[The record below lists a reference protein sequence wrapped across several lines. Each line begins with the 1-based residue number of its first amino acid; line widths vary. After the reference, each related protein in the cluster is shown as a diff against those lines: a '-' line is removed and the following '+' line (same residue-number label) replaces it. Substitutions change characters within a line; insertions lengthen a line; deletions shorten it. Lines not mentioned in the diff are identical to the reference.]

1 MKNKYTKHNNRN
13 RESAKKGNRR
23 ENEALE
29 NNQIDTSFID
39 NSLIEQIVASEDEFE
54 IDIIGGEAIDDDDF
68 EVNTIDMLDD
78 EQDEDLA
85 NRISMYEN
93 MDDDED
99 EIKEF
104 ISRDYDV
111 VSESRR
117 RVNQP
122 GRKKNQ
128 DRIKP
133 AKPIKEKKKKEP
145 KVKAEGKDDS
155 NVLKALWDK
164 WTRLYELYKSGILY
178 GTLGGL
184 AIILIITIIVL
195 PKGESDNG
203 KTKGTTQMVAESK
216 IDKDDG
222 STNDSTEATTPKPIT
237 MADLKAEAEDSEIH
251 KLVTG
256 FIDAERIKLDEAAA
270 KAYLDNDSNYSLE
283 KHKDR
288 KRYIEAYQ
296 NIKCYKFDYISEDM
310 YYVYVSYDLKILNID
325 TPTVAGE
332 PLVVKYD
339 KSQKKYFIHNI
350 LEGEAGDLLIAWNA
364 PEVKVLNEDVLKR
377 YNEAIAKDEDL
388 KNFLDI
394 INNKVESTE
403 KASGENE
410 TTTTAN

>member
-1 MKNKYTKHNNRN
+1 
-13 RESAKKGNRR
+13 
-23 ENEALE
+23 
-29 NNQIDTSFID
+29 
-39 NSLIEQIVASEDEFE
+39 
-54 IDIIGGEAIDDDDF
+54 
-68 EVNTIDMLDD
+68 
-78 EQDEDLA
+78 
-85 NRISMYEN
+85 
-93 MDDDED
+93 MDDNED

-122 GRKKNQ
+122 GRRKYQ
-128 DRIKP
+128 DKVKP
-133 AKPIKEKKKKEP
+133 AKPAKEKKKPKE
-145 KVKAEGKDDS
+145 KAEGES
-155 NVLKALWDK
+155 GTNIFKALWDK
-164 WTRLYELYKSGILY
+164 WLQIYKARTSQILY
-178 GTLGGL
+178 GTLGVL
-184 AIILIITIIVL
+184 AVILIITIIVL
-195 PKGESDNG
+195 PKSEPIDNNDPGSTPMVSDTDTNAGPIES
-203 KTKGTTQMVAESK
+203 TAEQTTQ
-216 IDKDDG
+216 
-222 STNDSTEATTPKPIT
+222 KPIT
-237 MADLKAEAEDSEIH
+237 MSDLKAESEDSEIY
-251 KLVTG
+251 KLIAG

-270 KAYLDNDSNYSLE
+270 KAYLDNDANYNLD

-339 KSQKKYFIHNI
+339 KTQKKYFIHNI

-388 KNFLDI
+388 KNFLEI
-394 INNKVESTE
+394 ISNKVESTE